1 MKKIL
6 ITGASG
12 FIGGFLVEKALA
24 KGWEVWAGIRP
35 ASSREYLTHP
45 ALHFI
50 DLNYDDSNN
59 LREQIKHQAAEFG
72 AWDYVIHCAGIT
84 KSATNSD
91 FDRINN
97 RYTRSLIY
105 ALKISDHTPDK
116 FLYMSSLGAFGP
128 GDEQY
133 YTPLRPED
141 TPHPNSAYGRSKI
154 EAERYL
160 QSIPDFPHIILRPT
174 GVYGP
179 REKDYYTM
187 VKMIQTGWNIAVG
200 FKRQMLNFIY
210 IKDLTDVCFLALE
223 SPLQNKVWFVA
234 DGEVYS
240 SRAYT
245 SIIQAA
251 LHKKRTL
258 HITVPLFIVWVAS
271 LFAGLICW
279 ITGKPSLIN
288 PDKIKIMKQRNWT
301 CDVSSL
307 QEELGFQAQ
316 FNLKKGIEE
325 TVAWYKE
332 KRWL

>member
-1 MKKIL
+1 MRKIL

-12 FIGGFLVEKALA
+12 FIGGFLVEEALA
-24 KGWEVWAGIRP
+24 KGWDVWAGIRP
-35 ASSREYLTHP
+35 DSSRRDLIHP

-50 DLNYDDSNN
+50 DLNYDDTNS
-59 LREQIKHQAAEFG
+59 LSEQIKHQAAEFG

-84 KSATNSD
+84 KSAAKAD

-97 RYTRSLIY
+97 LYTRNLVD
-105 ALKISDHTPDK
+105 ALRSSGHTPVR
-116 FLYMSSLGAFGP
+116 FLYMSSLSAFGP
-128 GDEQY
+128 GDEQN

-141 TPHPNSAYGRSKI
+141 TPHPNSAYGRSKR

-160 QSIPDFPHIILRPT
+160 QSIPDFPHVILRPT

-179 REKDYYTM
+179 REKDYYIM
-187 VKMIQTGWNIAVG
+187 IKMIQAGWDLSVG
-200 FKRQMLNFIY
+200 LKKQMLSFIY
-210 IKDLTDVCFLALE
+210 INDLTKVCFLAIE
-223 SPLQNKVWFVA
+223 SPLQNKAWFVA
-234 DGEVYS
+234 DGDVYT

-245 SIIQAA
+245 RIVQEA
-251 LHKKRTL
+251 LKKKRVR
-258 HITVPLFIVWVAS
+258 HITLPLFLVRGVS
-271 LFAGLICW
+271 LFAGLFCW
-279 ITGKPSLIN
+279 FTGKPSLIS